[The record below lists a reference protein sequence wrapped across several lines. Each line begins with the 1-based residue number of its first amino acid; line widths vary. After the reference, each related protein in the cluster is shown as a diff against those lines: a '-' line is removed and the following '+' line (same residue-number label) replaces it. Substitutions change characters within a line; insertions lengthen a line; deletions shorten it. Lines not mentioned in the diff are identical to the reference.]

1 MFKGNMRLEA
11 VFLSSLVGT
20 MWTHELGFL
29 ATLIPQVLRQTVL
42 VLVATTATWALEPLL
57 SCFC

>member
-1 MFKGNMRLEA
+1 MFKGNVRLEA

-20 MWTHELGFL
+20 MWTQELGVL

-42 VLVATTATWALEPLL
+42 VLVATAATWALEPLL